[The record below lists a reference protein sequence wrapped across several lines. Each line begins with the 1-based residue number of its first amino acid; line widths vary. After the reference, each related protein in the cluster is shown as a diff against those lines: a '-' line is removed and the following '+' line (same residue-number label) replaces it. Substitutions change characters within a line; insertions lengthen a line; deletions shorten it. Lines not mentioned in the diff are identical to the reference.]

1 MFKFLKNTLK
11 LLVKSQSE
19 EIKTYKSAC
28 DELVTK
34 YEALLKQ
41 ISEYMQENQ
50 IPLRTFEQNG
60 QLPTDK
66 ISDLQLNTF
75 SLLTIKDQLVS
86 ITDECDSL
94 LNHGS
99 THFSD
104 VSPYED
110 TVQALLSQLRE
121 LRKYSEQIEGALGEF
136 EDKLLKMEEVLA
148 EKSLWN

>member
-1 MFKFLKNTLK
+1 MFKFLKKSVKTLLK
-11 LLVKSQSE
+11 PQGE
-19 EIKTYKSAC
+19 EIRVYKDAC

-34 YEALLKQ
+34 YETLLKQ

-50 IPLRTFEQNG
+50 IPLRSFEKSG
-60 QLPTDK
+60 QLPTENV
-66 ISDLQLNTF
+66 SDLQLNTF
-75 SLLTIKDQLVS
+75 SLLAIKDKLIT
-86 ITDECDSL
+86 ITDECDDL
-94 LNHGS
+94 LHHGS
-99 THFSD
+99 TELSD
-104 VSPYED
+104 MSPYKD